1 MTRETLF
8 MKAINEGLDQAMERD
23 ERVVLLGED
32 ISGGVNVEHL
42 ENNNEDAWGG
52 VMGITRGLMP
62 KYGRE
67 RVIDTPISEHGYL
80 SASVGMALTGLRPV
94 PELMFNDFIGFCF
107 DALLGQA
114 SKMRY
119 MFGGK
124 AKVPMVVR
132 TMHGAGAS
140 AAAQHSGS
148 YYGLFGSIPGIKV
161 VVPATPYDAKGL
173 LLASIEDDNVV
184 IFSEDKTLY
193 GSRVLRSS

>member
-32 ISGGVNVEHL
+32 IAGGVNVEHL

-124 AKVPMVVR
+124 AKVRWLCVLCTVQVLQLR
-132 TMHGAGAS
+132 LNTQDHITDS
-140 AAAQHSGS
+140 LD
-148 YYGLFGSIPGIKV
+148 LFQ
-161 VVPATPYDAKGL
+161 
-173 LLASIEDDNVV
+173 
-184 IFSEDKTLY
+184 
-193 GSRVLRSS
+193 VLR

>member
-114 SKMRY
+114 SKMRTCLAVKLK
-119 MFGGK
+119 F
-124 AKVPMVVR
+124 R
-132 TMHGAGAS
+132 W
-140 AAAQHSGS
+140 
-148 YYGLFGSIPGIKV
+148 LFVLCTGQVLQLLRNTLDPITVYLDRSLV
-161 VVPATPYDAKGL
+161 LRWSFL
-173 LLASIEDDNVV
+173 LLLMMPKDYS
-184 IFSEDKTLY
+184 
-193 GSRVLRSS
+193 

>member
-32 ISGGVNVEHL
+32 IAGGVNVEHL

-114 SKMRY
+114 
-119 MFGGK
+119 
-124 AKVPMVVR
+124 
-132 TMHGAGAS
+132 
-140 AAAQHSGS
+140 
-148 YYGLFGSIPGIKV
+148 
-161 VVPATPYDAKGL
+161 
-173 LLASIEDDNVV
+173 
-184 IFSEDKTLY
+184 
-193 GSRVLRSS
+193 